1 MIKNPLIVK
10 LLNDRMIAIDVKKD
24 DFQRVELYCPATD
37 YMVRRFGVRMI
48 LGDKFV
54 YIAKDIEPCSR
65 REAVDI
71 YTYLIEELDKDNKVI
86 DLRPVL
92 QRILDRRKEEY

>member
-1 MIKNPLIVK
+1 
-10 LLNDRMIAIDVKKD
+10 
-24 DFQRVELYCPATD
+24 
-37 YMVRRFGVRMI
+37 MVRQFGVRMI

-65 REAVDI
+65 REEAVDI